1 MVQQNVNVSQ
11 CNESTKPPFFGMT
24 ETNFTIIWQ
33 NFDVAVGLRHKFIQ
47 AQDCLDDTNLKT
59 GTI

>member
-1 MVQQNVNVSQ
+1 MVQQHVNVSQ

-33 NFDVAVGLRHKFIQ
+33 NFDVAVGLRHDLICKE
-47 AQDCLDDTNLKT
+47 QDMVNMM
-59 GTI
+59 